1 MERKMGAELVR
12 ESAGTE
18 KSTVLSATAEKI
30 VQSTGDLPAMPH
42 VAAMVIDKLSNS
54 NATPREIHQLIEKD
68 QGLAARV
75 LKVAN
80 SPYYGACRSIAT
92 VKDAILFMGFDSIR
106 SVVLTA
112 VMKGVF
118 AETGLAE
125 KLLWEHSIGC
135 AVAARTLGRAVGYP
149 GNEEAFLAGLMH
161 DVGKAVLFLRRS
173 AEMSEIMQDVYNG
186 DMSFAD
192 GEKQVFGFTHSEIGQ
207 LVADKWRFAINIEE
221 AIAHHHHPGES
232 QIAPQL
238 AHIVCLANAMCHKLE
253 IGPTRSPC
261 LDLAKLESVKVLG
274 IDPESLNGMAAEV
287 QGGLEPN

>member
-1 MERKMGAELVR
+1 MGTELIQ
-12 ESAGTE
+12 ESAVVG
-18 KSTVLSATAEKI
+18 KSTALSASAEKI
-30 VQSTGDLPAMPH
+30 VQSIGDLPAMPH
-42 VAAMVIDKLSNS
+42 VAAMVVDKLSNE
-54 NATPREIHQLIEKD
+54 NATPRDIHQLIEKD

-135 AVAARTLGRAVGYP
+135 AVAARTVGRAVGYP

-173 AEMSEIMQDVYNG
+173 SEMSEIMQDVYNG
-186 DMSFAD
+186 DMTFAD

-207 LVADKWRFAINIEE
+207 LVADKWRFAVNIEE
-221 AIAHHHHPGES
+221 AIAHHHHPDES
-232 QIAPQL
+232 QTAPQV
-238 AHIVCLANAMCHKLE
+238 AHIVSLANSMCHKLE
-253 IGPTRSPC
+253 IGPTRSPG
-261 LDLAKLESVKVLG
+261 LDLANHESVKALG
-274 IDPESLNGMAAEV
+274 IDPDSIVGMTQEI
-287 QGGLEPN
+287 QGSLEPS

>member
-1 MERKMGAELVR
+1 MGAELVR